1 MTVLHEPP
9 STATVENRTPLS
21 WWRLPE
27 IWGTLAIIVMWLAVL
42 FDVVYGPDMRFTD
55 TTNGSSTVL
64 PSGVVVAICAAFA
77 TASVAKR
84 AFRRG

>member
-1 MTVLHEPP
+1 MTVLHESPT
-9 STATVENRTPLS
+9 TATVENRASNS

-42 FDVVYGPDMRFTD
+42 FDVVYGGDMRFTD
-55 TTNGSSTVL
+55 AANGSSTV

-84 AFRRG
+84 VYRR

>member
-1 MTVLHEPP
+1 MTVLHESPA
-9 STATVENRTPLS
+9 TAAVENRITDS

-42 FDVVYGPDMRFTD
+42 FDVVYGGDMTFND
-55 TTNGSSTVL
+55 SANGSSTV

-84 AFRRG
+84 AYRR